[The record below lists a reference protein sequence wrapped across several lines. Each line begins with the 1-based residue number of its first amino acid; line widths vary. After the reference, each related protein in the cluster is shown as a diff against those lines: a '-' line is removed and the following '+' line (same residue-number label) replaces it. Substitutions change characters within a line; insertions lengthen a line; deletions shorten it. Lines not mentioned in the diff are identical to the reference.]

1 MGEKTEM
8 DRGMEQIPPNKHPEI
23 LRIAHKYRIDE
34 NDPAWILVNLVLE
47 SLNGIDKIT
56 TERTKTLR
64 EAAGAVTNAI
74 KGEIKIAQEKAM
86 LEIAKSQEQSKTA
99 LNQALSQMM
108 DATVQRAV
116 GQIVQSTH
124 SQALRTQA
132 RKWAVIWTV
141 TAIVLLAGVAWDGYR
156 AGLSTGYS
164 LGIVAGG
171 NFRHFLACDVPGWN
185 RKQKKDG
192 SIWCYPMPTKKGT
205 YGWRVR

>member
-164 LGIVAGG
+164 LAQVSI
-171 NFRHFLACDVPGWN
+171 FLTIFP
-185 RKQKKDG
+185 QIP
-192 SIWCYPMPTKKGT
+192 SLLIS
-205 YGWRVR
+205 

>member
-8 DRGMEQIPPNKHPEI
+8 DRGMEQIPPNKQPEI